1 MGWEVA
7 VCYTNTRYCFCI
19 IAVKLHSSILQRM
32 GLEQVCVC
40 MLCSGYALF
49 FWLVR
54 RKHIYLNSVKRLLI
68 EKHLVNC
75 ETQLVCLWSKGWSE
89 GCRTVRRAVHQT
101 GHLSPPALGECVL
114 CTGEIVRCAGKV
126 LSRGWH
132 SVTHLLGQPQP
143 AEGCGGRGGW
153 GLRCAEPRSSGS

>member
-1 MGWEVA
+1 MVLEESAQRSEMGWEVA

-75 ETQLVCLWSKGWSE
+75 ETQLVCL
-89 GCRTVRRAVHQT
+89 
-101 GHLSPPALGECVL
+101 
-114 CTGEIVRCAGKV
+114 
-126 LSRGWH
+126 
-132 SVTHLLGQPQP
+132 
-143 AEGCGGRGGW
+143 
-153 GLRCAEPRSSGS
+153 